1 MPTRRSKRGGR
12 KTRKRVPWSG
22 WGKQE
27 PRGHQRTVM
36 YKKCGKKCFLGPPKR
51 PHPSFPICTKGTCR
65 VNTKGVYAAYVRA
78 KQWGKR
84 RSHYKGRSRPS
95 MRRKVYTRVARK
107 ANRIL
112 RHRHAKRG
120 GKRTRRGGMRI
131 GHRFPGLTGGKKC
144 LRGQRRNRSGKII
157 KHGHYVKC

>member
-1 MPTRRSKRGGR
+1 MPTRRKSGGR
-12 KTRKRVPWSG
+12 RRNRTRRSVPWAG

-65 VNTKGVYAAYVRA
+65 VNTKGVYAAYIRA
-78 KQWGKR
+78 KQWGKK

-95 MRRKVYTRVARK
+95 MKRKVYTRVARR
-107 ANRIL
+107 ANSIL
-112 RHRHAKRG
+112 HRRHAKRG
-120 GKRTRRGGMRI
+120 GKRTRRGGKGRK
-131 GHRFPGLTGGKKC
+131 GKC
-144 LRGQRRNRSGKII
+144 LVGQRRNKSGKITR
-157 KHGHYVKC
+157 HGHYKKC